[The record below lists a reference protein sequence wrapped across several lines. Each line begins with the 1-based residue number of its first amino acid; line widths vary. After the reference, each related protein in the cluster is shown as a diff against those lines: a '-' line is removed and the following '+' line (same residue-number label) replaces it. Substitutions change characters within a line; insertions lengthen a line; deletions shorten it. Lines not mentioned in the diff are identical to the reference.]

1 MDEECGCG
9 GHHRR
14 HEDHCG
20 CGMHGEGH
28 GYRRHFFT
36 KAEKIEKLKNYAEE
50 LKNELDAVEEK
61 IKEMQSPR

>member
-14 HEDHCG
+14 HEDYCG

-28 GYRRHFFT
+28 GYRRRLLT
-36 KAEKIEKLKNYAEE
+36 KAEEMEKLKSYADE
-50 LKNELDAVEEK
+50 LKNELKAVEEK
-61 IKEMQSPR
+61 IKEMQS